1 MSTYGSSTYG
11 AVGGTYAALGTE
23 SSMPTVVAQAIVRGG
38 VTPVFVAATADG
50 DRVRPSHTMFLRV
63 RNAGGAPVTVSPA
76 PTFINQ
82 VGNPSLPTAVA
93 VPAGQERWL
102 GPFPPDF
109 YRASDGLM
117 DVEYSDATD
126 VAICVLDLPAG

>member
-1 MSTYGSSTYG
+1 MSTYGSGSYG
-11 AVGGTYAALGTE
+11 ALGGTYAALGAE
-23 SSMPTVVAQAIVRGG
+23 LGLPTVVAQEIVRGG

-50 DRVRPSHTMFLRV
+50 DRVRPAHTVFLRV
-63 RNAGGAPVTVSPA
+63 RNTGGGPVTVSPA
-76 PTFINQ
+76 PTFVNP
-82 VGNPSLPTAVA
+82 VGSASLPIPVA
-93 VPAGQERWL
+93 VPAGEERWI

-109 YRASDGLM
+109 YRAADGLM